1 MANRQ
6 KQIPAHSRMAF
17 ILKSRVRS
25 PERDCNPGVKPY
37 PIPELPTTIAF
48 PKARK
53 SINFVK

>member
-1 MANRQ
+1 VAIWKNW
-6 KQIPAHSRMAF
+6 
-17 ILKSRVRS
+17 V
-25 PERDCNPGVKPY
+25 CNPGVKPY